1 MDGAMRRVRENVV
14 VTTATMR
21 LTADAVDW
29 NTETGQIEA
38 RGNVHF
44 ENLQDG
50 QKMSCQL
57 AQYDVNADTGKFFNV
72 SGSAPAKVE
81 FKPGLLMTQNPYYF
95 EGETLDKT
103 KDRYVL
109 HKGFITDCKKIA
121 VQ

>member
-72 SGSAPAKVE
+72 SGSAPARV
-81 FKPGLLMTQNPYYF
+81 NSC
-95 EGETLDKT
+95 
-103 KDRYVL
+103 
-109 HKGFITDCKKIA
+109 H
-121 VQ
+121 

>member
-81 FKPGLLMTQNPYYF
+81 FKPGLLQPGWHHAAALQHEF
-95 EGETLDKT
+95 AFGA
-103 KDRYVL
+103 
-109 HKGFITDCKKIA
+109 HKEAPQF
-121 VQ
+121 